1 MHECSV
7 ALMNASYIRIILML
21 LQSQNVSYAMD
32 ASRKAQT
39 AFAIAIAKGKSSDTR
54 YSSNG
59 IASIKRAL
67 DFDFQDME
75 KLLRVVRLAMESIN
89 M

>member
-1 MHECSV
+1 
-7 ALMNASYIRIILML
+7 ML

-39 AFAIAIAKGKSSDTR
+39 AFAIAKGISSGTR

>member
-1 MHECSV
+1 
-7 ALMNASYIRIILML
+7 ML